1 MLLDSEFIPEGLMH
15 KPQGPFSDDISPC
28 KSCIH
33 HV

>member
-1 MLLDSEFIPEGLMH
+1 MLLDSEFIPESLMH
-15 KPQGPFSDDISPC
+15 KPQGPFPDDISPC